1 MEEANDRKDKEQC
14 NLYESKTQTLLNTFI
29 PFDITF
35 LLKNIFENVLSR
47 RAADYVKISSKNI

>member
-47 RAADYVKISSKNI
+47 RAADYVKMNSKNI